1 MKVFFWN
8 ISLFLLL
15 LVGCQSEKKYSDS
28 QSALSDSTD
37 VSPDS
42 IAGEGETAPPKSADG
57 LFDDFIYAFMRNR
70 TFQYERIV
78 FPLTN
83 RVDGVDKPIDKRN
96 WKFDAMYVNQD
107 VYTLIFDDA
116 RSVNAEKD
124 TTLLHVVVEWVY
136 LDQRRV
142 KQYHFEKQQGQWRL
156 TALDT
161 HGLEKHGNSDFY
173 EFYRQFSTSERFQR
187 QHISNPF
194 HFKTYDFDNF
204 QNIEGL
210 LDVSQWP
217 DYRPDLPKGVI
228 TNINYGQKY
237 GNARQ
242 RVLLICSP
250 SGGMGCAITF
260 VRNGK
265 TWVLNRLEN

>member
-1 MKVFFWN
+1 MKVFFWY

-15 LVGCQSEKKYSDS
+15 LAGCQRAKISDPKTALAD
-28 QSALSDSTD
+28 SADVVADSM
-37 VSPDS
+37 
-42 IAGEGETAPPKSADG
+42 AGEGKPAPPKSADG
-57 LFDDFIYAFMRNR
+57 LFDDFIYTFMRNR
-70 TFQYERIV
+70 DFQFQRIV
-78 FPLTN
+78 FPLDN
-83 RVDGVDKPIDKRN
+83 RIDGVARSIARKD
-96 WKFDAMYVNQD
+96 WKFDNMYVNQD

-116 RSVNAEKD
+116 RSINAEKD

-136 LDQRRV
+136 LDRQRV
-142 KQYHFEKQQGQWRL
+142 KQYHFEKLQGKWYL
-156 TALDT
+156 TAIDAHSLKI
-161 HGLEKHGNSDFY
+161 HENRDFY
-173 EFYRQFSTSERFQR
+173 EFYRQFSVNERFQT

-217 DYRPDLPKGVI
+217 DYRPDLPQGTI

-237 GNARQ
+237 GDARQ

-250 SGGMGCAITF
+250 SGGMGCALTF
-260 VRNGK
+260 VRKGK
-265 TWVLNRLEN
+265 TWVLQRLEN